1 MKKFILLILLA
12 FFTTT
17 TTTLAQEVT
26 ATLNHE
32 GQTTTFYG
40 MDAFREAIKAAQD
53 NDIITLSPGR
63 FNATGYIGKD
73 INNLTIIGAGMIA
86 DTINKRYPTIL
97 DRPEIRAC
105 EKMSFKNLQIIGGF
119 YPTDNTYIF
128 EKCHISDCYI
138 QNCEIHLYN
147 CIIDKLTH
155 NYYKPAMVEA
165 LNSYIHI
172 DIAGYDF
179 MWERCL
185 SALFTNCILSVEITY
200 TGDYTSLNNFSF
212 NNSIII
218 DKNNPSKQLFTNS
231 VSAKNTLYIGPLSN
245 PFNQG
250 FTHNI
255 WITSDDINTIFA
267 NTDTFQLTEE
277 AQTKYVSDD
286 GSQIGIYGGVL
297 PFDPTP
303 NNPYIKKCEV
313 APKTTPDGKLSV
325 YIEVGG
331 LE

>member
-40 MDAFREAIKAAQD
+40 MDALGEAIKVAQD

-63 FNATGYIGKD
+63 FNATSYYSSTIK
-73 INNLTIIGAGMIA
+73 NLTIIGAGMIA
-86 DTINKRYPTIL
+86 DTINKRYPTII
-97 DRPEIRAC
+97 DKAYFPAS
-105 EKMSFKNLQIIGGF
+105 EKVSFKNLQMKSGSSSSNI
-119 YPTDNTYIF
+119 TYIF
-128 EKCHISDCYI
+128 EKCHISDYSI
-138 QNCEIHLYN
+138 QGCEIHLYN

-155 NYYKPAMVEA
+155 NYSSPAKVVEA

-172 DIAGYDF
+172 DIPDYIYG
-179 MWERCL
+179 WEGCL
-185 SALFTNCILSVEITY
+185 SALFTNCILSVKTTY
-200 TGDYTSLNNFSF
+200 KYSTYLNNFSF

-218 DKNNPSKQLFTNS
+218 DKNDPSKQLFKNS

>member
-1 MKKFILLILLA
+1 MKKFILLILVA
-12 FFTTT
+12 FFTA
-17 TTTLAQEVT
+17 TTTLAQEAT

-40 MDAFREAIKAAQD
+40 MDAYIEAIEAAQD

-63 FNATGYIGKD
+63 FNSTWYFPNTIK
-73 INNLTIIGAGMIA
+73 NLTIIGAGMIA

-97 DRPEIRAC
+97 DSPYVPST
-105 EKMSFKNLQIIGGF
+105 EKVSFKNLQIIGSF
-119 YPTDNTYIF
+119 ISPTHTCIF
-128 EKCHISDCYI
+128 EKCHISNCLI
-138 QNCEIHLYN
+138 QGCEIHFYN

-155 NYYKPAMVEA
+155 YYGSPAMVEA

-172 DIAGYDF
+172 DIAEFNYS
-179 MWERCL
+179 WESCL
-185 SALFTNCILSVEITY
+185 SALFTNCILSVKITY
-200 TGDYTSLNNFSF
+200 QHSTYLNNFSF

-218 DKNNPSKQLFTNS
+218 DKNNPAKQLFQNS
-231 VSAKNTLYIGPLSN
+231 VSAKNTLYIGTLAY

-255 WITSDDINTIFA
+255 WTTYHDINTIFA